1 MLMKRKLLLFA
12 LLPALTAMLTC
23 TSCGDDGTDG
33 SGKAVFTLGSPDD
46 GNDPSAVRISSGNYS
61 KIFTIETPGAWRI
74 EKSETAGWLSV
85 RPESGEGAAS
95 VYFSAA
101 SNDNPEP
108 RSADIIF
115 YAGAQPVHT
124 LVFEQAANTPYL
136 TITPETGSVPVGGG
150 DITLLVDTNL
160 GEWDYAVASGDG
172 EWLAEKAKTS
182 TSLTLT
188 AAANERFSQLKAT
201 VTFSV
206 TGYPDLKQEV
216 EVTQNGF
223 TADLLDL
230 VFNNDGTATDISPMH
245 NVVECLPGASLM
257 TYYNDSYG
265 RYVARFNHE
274 PGANPSSGYYKV
286 DYFNNQTFR
295 DALADGHTLEVLVM
309 FDAEADGEKEIKPL
323 SSMQGGGTGFL
334 ITKKDRGTELTFL
347 PHLTS
352 GGWQWTRSGVTPQ
365 RAKYYHLVGVWDK
378 TAQKSRIY
386 VNGEQKAEIAAKG
399 NFNFPNNDNCY
410 WFGIGCDAGDNK
422 AEAGWR
428 GDIAIVRIYG
438 DPLSADKV
446 ATLWNEV
453 KDLEP
458 QGSVIELSDIT
469 FLPNALVKAG
479 SVYKVLG
486 KGFQAGDRMR
496 LESVDDEKSSFLCDA
511 TVTDA
516 SIGFEIP
523 GGFVSGNY
531 RMVLMRGDARCPI
544 GFVELT
550 LSDNPTLQNL
560 PQVIAHR
567 GFHTT
572 NGAAENSLASLE
584 AAIALGVYGSEAD
597 FYITRDGVVVSNHD
611 PDINGVKI
619 ESADYDDIKD
629 IELSNG
635 EKVATLDV
643 YLDEIA
649 EAVTKL
655 IIEIKPHSTTEH
667 NNRVVDA
674 IVGEL
679 AARGMN
685 DRVDF
690 ISFNYAICQRLAAKV
705 PGALVGYLQGD
716 KSPWSMSPDIKCIDY
731 PMAALRQ
738 NPRWVRDAHA
748 RGMKVNVWTV
758 NSQADMMEF
767 IGMGVD
773 FITTDHPDTLREMLS
788 ELAE

>member
-1 MLMKRKLLLFA
+1 M
-12 LLPALTAMLTC
+12 
-23 TSCGDDGTDG
+23 
-33 SGKAVFTLGSPDD
+33 
-46 GNDPSAVRISSGNYS
+46 
-61 KIFTIETPGAWRI
+61 
-74 EKSETAGWLSV
+74 
-85 RPESGEGAAS
+85 
-95 VYFSAA
+95 
-101 SNDNPEP
+101 
-108 RSADIIF
+108 
-115 YAGAQPVHT
+115 
-124 LVFEQAANTPYL
+124 
-136 TITPETGSVPVGGG
+136 
-150 DITLLVDTNL
+150 
-160 GEWDYAVASGDG
+160 
-172 EWLAEKAKTS
+172 
-182 TSLTLT
+182 
-188 AAANERFSQLKAT
+188 
-201 VTFSV
+201 
-206 TGYPDLKQEV
+206 
-216 EVTQNGF
+216 
-223 TADLLDL
+223 
-230 VFNNDGTATDISPMH
+230 
-245 NVVECLPGASLM
+245 
-257 TYYNDSYG
+257 
-265 RYVARFNHE
+265 
-274 PGANPSSGYYKV
+274 
-286 DYFNNQTFR
+286 
-295 DALADGHTLEVLVM
+295 
-309 FDAEADGEKEIKPL
+309 
-323 SSMQGGGTGFL
+323 
-334 ITKKDRGTELTFL
+334 
-347 PHLTS
+347 
-352 GGWQWTRSGVTPQ
+352 
-365 RAKYYHLVGVWDK
+365 
-378 TAQKSRIY
+378 
-386 VNGEQKAEIAAKG
+386 
-399 NFNFPNNDNCY
+399 
-410 WFGIGCDAGDNK
+410 
-422 AEAGWR
+422 
-428 GDIAIVRIYG
+428 
-438 DPLSADKV
+438 
-446 ATLWNEV
+446 